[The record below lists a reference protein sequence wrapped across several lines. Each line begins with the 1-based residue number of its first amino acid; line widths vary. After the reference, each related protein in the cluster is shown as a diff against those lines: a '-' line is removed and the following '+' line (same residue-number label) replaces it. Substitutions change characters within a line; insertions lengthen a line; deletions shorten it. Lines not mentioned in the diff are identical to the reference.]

1 MKKVLCL
8 CLAVLLCVSLSS
20 FSAFAA
26 DDDSAE
32 PSVHD
37 LFLQASQQ
45 IEDAAKAAGL
55 EIGVLYT
62 YTSPEGDSQ
71 DYYLDE
77 GYNPYYIDENG
88 EKVWLV
94 LPLPHLAI
102 TDERL
107 LNIIEGNAV
116 ASPFEWQPSSYHD
129 LGNGAYTVSNFNFE
143 GENIFQTPILKLW
156 RNSPSVRVHTKD
168 FPLFSG
174 YKHFISFVWYS
185 SVDGASTRTGMLR
198 GTDGLGIDC
207 RKVARI
213 QCTTVER
220 FVRLSMIRADNVKSC
235 TVEIT
240 SEIGQT

>member
-1 MKKVLCL
+1 MLCL
-8 CLAVLLCVSLSS
+8 CLAVLLCVSMSS

-37 LFLQASQQ
+37 LFLQASRQ

-62 YTSPEGDSQ
+62 YTSPEGGSQ

-88 EKVWLV
+88 EKVLIA
-94 LPLPHLAI
+94 LPLPHLVI

-107 LNIIEGNAV
+107 LSILQGGNA
-116 ASPFEWQPSSYHD
+116 ASTFEWQPSSYYD
-129 LGNGAYTVSNFNFE
+129 LGNGPYTVSNFNFE

-156 RNSPSVRVHTKD
+156 RNSPSVRVQTKD
-168 FPLFSG
+168 FSLFSG
-174 YKHFISFVWYS
+174 HKHFISFVWYS

-207 RKVARI
+207 RGVARI

-235 TVEIT
+235 TVEIST
-240 SEIGQT
+240 DKGQI